1 MGLFSRTEKPIEDL
15 SPVCVRPATAADAAE
30 IVRLAQSLSIADGGR
45 PSRLTEDNYRR
56 DGFGPDPAFAALVAE
71 IDDINV
77 GYALYFS
84 GYDTDRA
91 TRGVYLSDLYVDLTW
106 RRRGVGRAL
115 MQETARACKDLGG
128 EWMFWSVLKRNKKAR
143 KFYKTMAPELSDV
156 VLCAALG
163 ESFRRLSKKSTS

>member
-1 MGLFSRTEKPIEDL
+1 MGLFSKSKESAETL
-15 SPVCVRPATAADAAE
+15 SSVIVRAATPADAPE

-45 PSRLTEDNYRR
+45 PSRLTEESYRR
-56 DGFGPDPAFAALVAE
+56 DGFGETPAFSALVAE
-71 IDDINV
+71 IDSRIV

-91 TRGVYLSDLYVDLTW
+91 TRGVYLSDLYVDQAW

-115 MQETARACKDLGG
+115 MQGTARACKNLKG

-163 ESFRRLSKKSTS
+163 DSFRRLSE

>member
-1 MGLFSRTEKPIEDL
+1 MRLFSRTEKPVETV
-15 SPVCVRPATAADAAE
+15 SPVFVRAATPTDAAE
-30 IVRLAQSLSIADGGR
+30 VVRLAQSLSMADGGR
-45 PSRLTEDNYRR
+45 PSRLTEENYRQ

-71 IDDINV
+71 IEGRIV

-91 TRGVYLSDLYVDLTW
+91 TRGVYLSDLYVDLAW

-115 MQETARACKDLGG
+115 MRETARACKDLGG
-128 EWMFWSVLKRNKKAR
+128 EWMFWSVLKRNKQAR

-163 ESFRRLSKKSTS
+163 ESFRKLTE